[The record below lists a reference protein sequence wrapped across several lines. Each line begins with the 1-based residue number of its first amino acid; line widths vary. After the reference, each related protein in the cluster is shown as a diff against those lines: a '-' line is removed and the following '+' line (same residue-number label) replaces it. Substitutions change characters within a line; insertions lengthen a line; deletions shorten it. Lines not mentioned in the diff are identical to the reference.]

1 MKILVGL
8 FGIHYK
14 ENLNHWMGWTP
25 TVDYKKSIENNK
37 EFIFNHHDCTFF
49 ASTYNSIELENL
61 ISDYNIQR
69 IVTTDLVNIPND
81 LNANWRS
88 RNNTFKNLVKL
99 ILDSEYKE
107 YDYILLTR
115 FDLIFK
121 QHITDFKFDTNS
133 FNISSRS
140 RCGEVSNLCDD
151 NFYIIHSS
159 ILLEFYNQI
168 KDLDVNMWAHDW
180 FNYLNPINYLINDSF
195 YSHLNP
201 FYFINRN

>member
-121 QHITDFKFDTNS
+121 QHITDFKFDANS

-151 NFYIIHSS
+151 NFYVIHSS

-180 FNYLNPINYLINDSF
+180 FNYLNPINYLIDDSF